1 MLQLLRTNPPPPP
14 SPSFC
19 PQVLERYADVDPADY
34 RAVRDRETEARSDA
48 AAARAQLQQA
58 AMDAA
63 EQEKTHLA
71 AHAAKEE
78 ELSTVRAAKSA
89 SEKSAEML
97 RTKLRQLKGLQEVCW
112 RVLYVCW
119 VSSWRGIATC
129 CVFTVF

>member
-1 MLQLLRTNPPPPP
+1 
-14 SPSFC
+14 
-19 PQVLERYADVDPADY
+19 
-34 RAVRDRETEARSDA
+34 
-48 AAARAQLQQA
+48 
-58 AMDAA
+58 MDAA

-78 ELSTVRAAKSA
+78 ELSTVRAAKGA

-119 VSSWRGIATC
+119 VSSLRGIATC